1 MTATGHRF
9 PTKCGCDLRVAY
21 YVLHSTSRM
30 YTVREAFLVGV
41 SQKMPDPRAR
51 VVQACTNAGHSS
63 TTAISDPLS
72 AINHLLTYCY

>member
-51 VVQACTNAGHSS
+51 VVQACTVQMPG
-63 TTAISDPLS
+63 TRPVLQLVTPYLQ
-72 AINHLLTYCY
+72 